1 MLRDIVANN
10 LEGIT
15 MEILEKVKKLIAE
28 QFDAQEDTISEDTAI
43 VDDLGADSLDVV
55 DLVMAISGE
64 FGIEIPDDQVENFKT
79 VGDIVDYLE
88 KNTK

>member
-64 FGIEIPDDQVENFKT
+64 FGIEIPDDQGENFKT
-79 VGDIVDYLE
+79 VGDIVSYIED
-88 KNTK
+88 NQ